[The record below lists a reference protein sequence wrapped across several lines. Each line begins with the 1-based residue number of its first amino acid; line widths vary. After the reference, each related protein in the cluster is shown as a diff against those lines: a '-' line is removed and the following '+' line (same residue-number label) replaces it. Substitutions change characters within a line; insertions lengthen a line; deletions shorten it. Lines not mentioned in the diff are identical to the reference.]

1 MKQLI
6 SLLALVLCVTTSL
19 VGAEPTQRRIW
30 LVVTRDIFTDELKP
44 LIEKRR
50 SDGFD
55 VRVSTLKPD
64 KAIASLK
71 RRPSYILLVGD
82 GGPAGKPAAWLV
94 PSPRSKLYRW
104 RQIQP
109 KQFCADMLLGDFDN
123 DLLPEAPVGRLPIR
137 TPAQLRKIAAK
148 IIAYES
154 QKPSLN
160 DLRLCVWAGAPGYNP
175 LIDSMAASMALTSV
189 RAESPAWSSPWII
202 LADAAHP
209 LCGSP
214 RSQGVTFGAQLARG
228 GAMAVL
234 MGHGSKYGFFS
245 MRSKQGDVWFTAQTA
260 SKTLSGDKPAPVM
273 TIFSCDT
280 GSFSG
285 TRESLA
291 ESLLLASGGP
301 VGVIAATTESHPL
314 TNYFSGLS
322 LLKSL
327 GGPPQRLGDLWLE
340 AQKKAQLARNPMIE
354 GLLADVEGKL
364 EEKINVAK
372 LRRDQM
378 LMYAILG
385 DPATRMRTP
394 QRLRG
399 NIKYVDGAWK
409 WRANRPKDAT
419 LLHVGFRRGGLAM
432 PTAPRNASAA
442 DRDKLRARAN
452 ATLAFKPLGRLG
464 PNDAWSGTLTGRGV
478 LRLTAIGPNCIY
490 VAAIKLTPPA
500 KSPAAADR
508 SGKTHSDGSSGQ

>member
-1 MKQLI
+1 MKQFI
-6 SLLALVLCVTTSL
+6 SSLAIVLCVITSL
-19 VGAEPTQRRIW
+19 AGAEPDQRRIW
-30 LVVTRDIFTDELKP
+30 LVVTRDIFTDALKP
-44 LIEKRR
+44 LLKKRR

-55 VRVSTLKPD
+55 VHVSTLKPE

-71 RRPSYILLVGD
+71 RRPGYILLVGD
-82 GGPAGKPAAWLV
+82 DGPDSKSAAWLV

-104 RQIQP
+104 RQVQP
-109 KQFCADMLLGDFDN
+109 RQFCADMLLGDFDN

-137 TPAQLRKIAAK
+137 TPAELRKITAK

-154 QKPSLN
+154 RKPSLD
-160 DLRLCVWAGAPGYNP
+160 DLRLCIWAGAPGYNP

-189 RAESPAWSSPWII
+189 RANSPPWSSPWII

-214 RSQGVTFGAQLARG
+214 RSQSKTFGAQLTRG
-228 GAMAVL
+228 GVMAVL
-234 MGHGSKYGFFS
+234 MGHGSRYGFFS

-260 SKTLSGDKPAPVM
+260 GKTLSGDKPAPVV
-273 TIFSCDT
+273 TIFSCY
-280 GSFSG
+280 SG
-285 TRESLA
+285 DFGGTKESLA
-291 ESLLLASGGP
+291 ESLLLTDGGP

-314 TNYFSGLS
+314 TNYFSGLN

-327 GGPPQRLGDLWLE
+327 GGPKRRLGDLWLDT
-340 AQKKAQLARNPMIE
+340 QTKAQLARNPMME
-354 GLLADVEGKL
+354 RLLADVEGKL

-385 DPATRMRTP
+385 DPAMRMRIP

-409 WRANRPKDAT
+409 WRVNRPKDAT
-419 LLHVGFRRGGLAM
+419 LLHVGFRRSGLVM
-432 PTAPRNASAA
+432 PTAPKNASAA

-452 ATLAFKPLGRLG
+452 ATLAFKPLERLG

-478 LRLTAIGPNCIY
+478 LRLAAIGRDCIY
-490 VAAIKLTPPA
+490 VATINLTPPA
-500 KSPAAADR
+500 TGPAASDR
-508 SGKTHSDGSSGQ
+508 PKQ